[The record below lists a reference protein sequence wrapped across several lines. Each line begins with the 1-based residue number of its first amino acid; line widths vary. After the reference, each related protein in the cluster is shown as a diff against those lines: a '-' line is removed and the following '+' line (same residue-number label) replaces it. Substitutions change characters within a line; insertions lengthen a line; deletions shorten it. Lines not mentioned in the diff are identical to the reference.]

1 MIAGTT
7 TLAVEKDV
15 AIEIAK
21 NPRTSSMNLEELSR
35 YPDRMVRRQVAFN
48 PSAPESLLREL
59 WATWPEAILENPI
72 IDVWELTGAAPLYK
86 RLDQEG
92 LWAWYHYLI
101 RSGQHE
107 KIEINIP
114 ENVRLGFPFKH
125 RSLEYWLCEDP
136 SVHVRIRLAGAS
148 RYPEVQARLVM
159 DPVREVRIALAEN
172 RHLSTYS
179 HRVMASDPSKDVM
192 IALAQNT
199 LFSENIENAGFGILA
214 LFEDE
219 DVRAA
224 AASNPKTPQY
234 VLERDCI
241 RDESEKVKIGAALN
255 PSLGKKLHRQMQ
267 TKLHLEMNVRRE
279 RNIVVALASNRA
291 ADADFLTE
299 LATSK
304 NRAYRSAAAANPNTP
319 EELQLA
325 LYNDDSEK
333 VRNAFVGLHRCGKR
347 FFDLA
352 IENGSRQLKCDL
364 AVRAGRT
371 GEQLMT
377 LAKDSDRR
385 VRQAVVKRLQCGRF
399 QHDTLSNRMVVGALS
414 RDEDPG
420 IRKNMVADH
429 RLNESRLNEMAG
441 DSDPE
446 VRIAVAC
453 HYNTGRA
460 GLAMLVADKNDSVRH
475 HAALTVLGNGW
486 IWGRHNATLFINDA
500 ANLRSK
506 LFMVKQLLK
515 GLVNDPCLQVR
526 RLLAGHTCTPAQI
539 LSRML
544 NDSDQQ
550 VRESI
555 RKRSR
560 FPRDEMIKLTKE
572 KSNRFLGGLSL
583 TLNERVLERLANMN
597 NEYTRG
603 MVARNC
609 RTPVGVLRTL
619 ARDKSEFVRSRLQE
633 NPTYIRNK

>member
-1 MIAGTT
+1 MVAST
-7 TLAVEKDV
+7 TLAVEIDEATNLAKD
-15 AIEIAK
+15 
-21 NPRTSSMNLEELSR
+21 PRTSSRNLEELSR
-35 YPDRMVRRQVAFN
+35 YSDRNVRRQVAFN
-48 PSAPESLLREL
+48 PSTPENLLREM
-59 WATWPEAILENPI
+59 WVTWPEAILENPI
-72 IDVWELTGAAPLYK
+72 IDVWELTGSVPLYEK
-86 RLDQEG
+86 LDREG
-92 LWAWYHYLI
+92 LWSWYHYLI
-101 RSGQHE
+101 RSGQHD
-107 KIEINIP
+107 KINANIP
-114 ENVRLGFPFKH
+114 ESVRLGFPFKH

-136 SVHVRIRLAGAS
+136 SSQVRVRLAGSS

-159 DPVREVRIALAEN
+159 DPEREVRIALAEN
-172 RHLSTYS
+172 RHLSAYC

-199 LFSENIENAGFGILA
+199 HIKEDIKNAGFGILSF
-214 LFEDE
+214 FEDE

-224 AASNPKTPQY
+224 AASNPKTPLDI
-234 VLERDCI
+234 LERHCI
-241 RDESEKVKIGAALN
+241 RDESEKVKISAAMN
-255 PSLGKKLHRQMQ
+255 PSLGKKLHREMQ
-267 TKLHLEMNVRRE
+267 TKLHLDMNVRRE

-291 ADADFLTE
+291 ADIDFLTE

-304 NRAYRSAAAANPNTP
+304 NHSYRSAAAANPNTP

-333 VRNAFVGLHRCGKR
+333 VRNAFVGLHCCGKR
-347 FFDLA
+347 FFDFA

-364 AVRAGRT
+364 AVKPGRT

-385 VRQAVVKRLQCGRF
+385 VRLAVVKRLQCGRF
-399 QHDTLSNRMVVGALS
+399 QHDTMANRMVVGALS
-414 RDEDPG
+414 RDGDPG
-420 IRKNMVADH
+420 IRKSMVTDH
-429 RLNESRLNEMAG
+429 RLNESRLNEMAE
-441 DSDPE
+441 DSDSN

-460 GLAMLVADKNDSVRH
+460 GLALLVADKNDSVRH
-475 HAALTVLGNGW
+475 HAALTVLDKGW
-486 IWGRHNATLFINDA
+486 VWGRHNAILCDYDA
-500 ANLRSK
+500 VGLRSK

-515 GLVNDPCLQVR
+515 GLVHDPCLQVR

-539 LSRML
+539 LCRML

-560 FPRDEMIKLTKE
+560 FPRDEMIRLTRE
-572 KSNRFLGGLSL
+572 KPDWGSVGAGM
-583 TLNERVLERLANMN
+583 TLNAKVLARLANQN

-603 MVARNC
+603 LVARNC

-619 ARDKSEFVRSRLQE
+619 ARDESEFVSAKLEE
-633 NPTYIRNK
+633 NPKYIRNK